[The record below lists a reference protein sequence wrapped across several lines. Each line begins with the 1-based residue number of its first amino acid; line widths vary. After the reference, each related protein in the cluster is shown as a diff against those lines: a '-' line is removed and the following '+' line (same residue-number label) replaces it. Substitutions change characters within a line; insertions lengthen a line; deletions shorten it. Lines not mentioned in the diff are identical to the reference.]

1 MMFVPMGKAAESQ
14 AAQLRALVVE
24 DDPGSRDALVEV
36 IEREGFQ
43 VAAASTLAE
52 ARDRM
57 ASFQP
62 ELVLV
67 DLQLPD
73 GNGLELLERTLDG
86 SHADP
91 PDVIVVTGHSSVET
105 AVDALRR
112 GAVDY
117 LVKPLDIARLRTV
130 LLQTSGRQ
138 RFRSKIRQLRGRLR
152 QLGRFGP
159 MVGASSAM
167 QQLFD
172 QIARV
177 APTNASVLIL
187 GESGT
192 GKELVAETVHELSQ
206 RSAKPMVSINC
217 GAISANLI
225 ESELFGHERG
235 SFTGADRI
243 HRGHFERA
251 DGSTLF
257 LDEISEMPHEL
268 QVKLLRVLES
278 GTFSRVGGDRPIQV
292 DVRIVAVSNRDLDLA
307 VTEGKF
313 RADLLYRL
321 KVFPISLPPLR
332 ERDGDLTL
340 LTEHFLAEM
349 NRADDSNKRL
359 APAALDLLRSH
370 GWPGNVRELKHVLQR
385 AFILSDSEIGPDSL
399 ADLPQRPL
407 REKSAE
413 VTSARSVT
421 VEPGMPLAH
430 AERLLVLATLDR
442 VAGDKTKAAEMLGIS
457 TKTLYSRLR
466 EYQASGD
473 WEGPPVKAKAPPER
487 IR

>member
-1 MMFVPMGKAAESQ
+1 MIFVPMDKSSGSQ
-14 AAQLRALVVE
+14 GAQLRALVVE
-24 DDPGSRDALVEV
+24 DDPVSREALVEV

-43 VAAASTLAE
+43 AAAASSLAE
-52 ARDRM
+52 ARSRL
-57 ASFQP
+57 ATFQP

-73 GNGLELLERTLDG
+73 GSGLELLETTLDG
-86 SHADP
+86 SNADP

-152 QLGRFGP
+152 ELGRFGP

-172 QIARV
+172 QVARV
-177 APTNASVLIL
+177 APTNASVLVL

-192 GKELVAETVHELSQ
+192 GKELVAETVHELSR
-206 RSAKPMVSINC
+206 RSARPMVSINC

-251 DGSTLF
+251 DASTLF

-307 VTEGKF
+307 VSEGKF

-332 ERDGDLTL
+332 ERDGDLVL
-340 LTEHFLAEM
+340 LAEHFLSEM
-349 NRADDSNKRL
+349 NRAENSSKRL
-359 APAALDLLRSH
+359 APAALDLLRSYD
-370 GWPGNVRELKHVLQR
+370 WPGNVRELKHVLQR
-385 AFILSDSEIGPDSL
+385 AFILSDAVIGPDSL
-399 ADLPQRPL
+399 AGLPQRPI
-407 REKSAE
+407 RAQGAE
-413 VTSARSVT
+413 VASARSFT
-421 VEPGMPLAH
+421 LEPGMPLAH
-430 AERLLVLATLDR
+430 AERLLVLATLDS

-466 EYQASGD
+466 EYQAAGD
-473 WEGPPVKAKAPPER
+473 WAGQPVKTNARPPR
-487 IR
+487 NR